1 LKKRN
6 GCRICGC
13 PWVDSFNHCFA
24 ELLADRFTA
33 TAFLTQQRNPQIL
46 DTIPYNV
53 AINDYINNGRKAN
66 LDITNLP
73 RKWNVAVVG
82 THDLYEHPHI
92 NDLAYMPA
100 TKDGVMGFNILV
112 GGFFSQK
119 RCAEAIPMD
128 AWVPSGENFS
138 ENQNLGGIFFVL
150 RLFGLFGRL

>member
-1 LKKRN
+1 MLSLFPP
-6 GCRICGC
+6 II
-13 PWVDSFNHCFA
+13 
-24 ELLADRFTA
+24 
-33 TAFLTQQRNPQIL
+33 AFLTRKLNPQIL

-100 TKDGVMGFNILV
+100 TKNGVMGFNILV

-128 AWVPSGENFS
+128 AWVPSGEKLF
-138 ENQNLGGIFFVL
+138 L
-150 RLFGLFGRL
+150 RMQT